1 MCFVYTSTIRVFFF
15 CGGGGERN
23 KGAMNV
29 CLIFIRYC
37 TDKRMQTVGEYKLCY
52 GLNSNW
58 TTSNHAARLV
68 LANLNRS
75 LRTIQSYY

>member
-1 MCFVYTSTIRVFFF
+1 MFCLHIDNPSLFF
-15 CGGGGERN
+15 CGGGGERT